1 MRITNLFPMPI
12 CQTDLHRE
20 LTEDELKFFALEKEK
35 ERMVNMGNTFTKNKY
50 VLNTPELSNL
60 KKDLTDLVNE
70 YLHNV
75 WKPKYDV
82 EAYIT
87 ISWVNYTERGQ
98 FHHAHEHSNSAISGV
113 YYIDTDET
121 DKITFT
127 NPNILPYTLDIHPNE
142 YNHWNSKTWWL
153 STPKDNVFIFP
164 SSLVHKVEA
173 TTNKNTRVSLSFNT
187 FLKGQIHEKLSELN
201 L

>member
-1 MRITNLFPMPI
+1 MEIHNLFPTAI
-12 CQTDLHRE
+12 GNSIRYLTNEEKYFFDKLRE
-20 LTEDELKFFALEKEK
+20 EPTTQNA
-35 ERMVNMGNTFTKNKY
+35 GNTFTKDRY
-50 VLNTPELSNL
+50 ILNRPELKNL
-60 KKDLTDLVNE
+60 KIDLTDIVNN
-70 YLHNV
+70 YLQKLIQPAFHV
-75 WKPKYDV
+75 KP
-82 EAYIT
+82 YIT
-87 ISWVNYTERGQ
+87 ISWVNYTEEGQ
-98 FHHAHEHSNSAISGV
+98 WHHDHCHPNSVFSGV